1 MLGHVISAI
10 AVLLMALAFLAEWA
24 KDRRML
30 RQAVGGWLLL
40 GIAVVSLLVFGAGML
55 VLIGPVT
62 ALV

>member
-10 AVLLMALAFLAEWA
+10 AVLLMAFAFLAERA
-24 KDRRML
+24 KHRRML
-30 RQAVGGWLLL
+30 SEAVGGWLLL
-40 GIAVVSLLVFGAGML
+40 GIAAVSLLVFGAGML

>member
-1 MLGHVISAI
+1 
-10 AVLLMALAFLAEWA
+10 MALAFLAEWA

-30 RQAVGGWLLL
+30 SEAAGGWLLL
-40 GIAVVSLLVFGAGML
+40 GIAAVSLLVFGAGML